1 MSNTTG
7 SEPYHVV
14 VAGSAE
20 EIGSLRAA
28 WKTLLEQQESPVFN
42 AEPDRFLSLVGTQ
55 QDARPHVILLTRDGQ
70 PLALVAGSIA
80 RTQIRCRFGYWR
92 IWLPHLR
99 CLSILYG
106 GLLGQVN
113 EETSRVL
120 LDEIQR
126 LLAASQADVVFLNH
140 LNTESAMYGAVMSRI
155 PGLRRSRFPRV
166 EPHWVLTVP
175 ESLDAFYKTLSRGHK
190 ANLRNYMRKMDN
202 QYAER
207 AVFTT
212 YVQEDSVGSF
222 LSAASQVSVKT
233 YQHALGTG
241 LQDSEQTRDLLK
253 AAARDGCFRG
263 DILFIDGEPCA
274 FQYGLIYKS
283 QYLFEKRGF
292 DPQWKSL
299 NVGTVLFL
307 HVLRDLCE
315 SEPRPRV
322 IDFGFG
328 DADYKRSYCDKCWNE
343 ASFYVFA
350 PRIVPIGTN
359 LMYSG
364 MTGLSNGLAR
374 FFEKTGLIRRIK
386 RFWRN
391 LLQKQPREEKG
402 GRGDG

>member
-1 MSNTTG
+1 MSNTTNP
-7 SEPYHVV
+7 EPYQVV
-14 VAGSAE
+14 VARSAE

-42 AEPDRFLSLVGTQ
+42 AEPDRFLTLVGAQ

-70 PLALVAGSIA
+70 PVALVAGSIA
-80 RTQIRCRFGYWR
+80 RTQIRCRLGYWR

-106 GLLGQVN
+106 GLLGQMT
-113 EETSRVL
+113 EEVSRVL
-120 LDEIQR
+120 LGEIR
-126 LLAASQADVVFLNH
+126 RALAASEADVVFLNH
-140 LNTESAMYGAVMSRI
+140 LNTESALYGAVMSGI
-155 PGLRRSRFPRV
+155 AGLCRSRFPRV

-222 LSAASQVSVKT
+222 LSAAAQVSVKT

-241 LQDSEQTRDLLK
+241 LEDSEYMRDSLK
-253 AAARDGCFRG
+253 AAAREGCFRG
-263 DILFIDGEPCA
+263 DILFVDGEPCA

-292 DPQWKSL
+292 DPKWKTL

-307 HVLRDLCE
+307 RVLRDLCE
-315 SEPRPRV
+315 SRPRPRV

-328 DADYKRSYCDKCWNE
+328 DADYKRSYCDRSWNE
-343 ASFYVFA
+343 ASFHVFA
-350 PRIVPIGTN
+350 SRTVPVLTN

-364 MTGLSNGLAR
+364 MTGLSDGLAR
-374 FFEKTGLIRRIK
+374 FFERTGLIRRIK
-386 RFWRN
+386 RSWRN

-402 GRGDG
+402 GRDDG